1 MTAPSLFRRWPLL
14 VLGLLLVAGLAWLL
28 LRVGPMAPVRVTVVS
43 AQAAPLQVSLFGIG
57 TVEARRSYL
66 MGPTSAARVRAVHV
80 EVGQTVPAGT
90 LLAEMDPIDLDDKVQ
105 ALEASLARAQS
116 SLDAAQAQRDD
127 GRARLA
133 LAEANARR
141 TRELQDRGFISPSAM
156 EVRLQELQSAQA
168 GLRAAEANLA
178 AQGHEQHRLVA
189 EKSALLRQRA
199 ALRLVAPATAV
210 VTAREAEVGST
221 VVAGQ
226 AVLRL
231 VEPQSLWLRVR
242 LDQGRSQGLT
252 AGLPATIVLRSQPE
266 RPLEGRLERVEPLSD
281 SVTEERM
288 AMVAFSAPLPG
299 LSVGELAEVT
309 LRLPEAAPQI
319 LVPNSSLQRQGQQQ
333 GVWVVE
339 DVGLR
344 FTPVRTGLRGLDGQ
358 VQVLDGLR
366 GGEQVVHHS
375 EKALQ
380 SDSRLRVVPQL
391 AGARP

>member
-156 EVRLQELQSAQA
+156 AW
-168 GLRAAEANLA
+168 
-178 AQGHEQHRLVA
+178 
-189 EKSALLRQRA
+189 
-199 ALRLVAPATAV
+199 PM
-210 VTAREAEVGST
+210 VG
-221 VVAGQ
+221 
-226 AVLRL
+226 
-231 VEPQSLWLRVR
+231 
-242 LDQGRSQGLT
+242 
-252 AGLPATIVLRSQPE
+252 
-266 RPLEGRLERVEPLSD
+266 
-281 SVTEERM
+281 M
-288 AMVAFSAPLPG
+288 
-299 LSVGELAEVT
+299 
-309 LRLPEAAPQI
+309 
-319 LVPNSSLQRQGQQQ
+319 
-333 GVWVVE
+333 
-339 DVGLR
+339 
-344 FTPVRTGLRGLDGQ
+344 
-358 VQVLDGLR
+358 
-366 GGEQVVHHS
+366 
-375 EKALQ
+375 
-380 SDSRLRVVPQL
+380 
-391 AGARP
+391 

>member
-344 FTPVRTGLRGLDGQ
+344 FAPVRTGLRGLDGM

-366 GGEQVVHHS
+366 GGEQVVRHS

-380 SDSRLRVVPQL
+380 SDSRIRVVAQL
-391 AGARP
+391 AGVRP

>member
-344 FTPVRTGLRGLDGQ
+344 FAPVRTGLRGLDGM

-366 GGEQVVHHS
+366 GGEQVVRHS

>member
-252 AGLPATIVLRSQPE
+252 AGLPAAIVLRSQPE

-344 FTPVRTGLRGLDGQ
+344 FAPVRTGLRGLDGM

-366 GGEQVVHHS
+366 GGEQVVRHS